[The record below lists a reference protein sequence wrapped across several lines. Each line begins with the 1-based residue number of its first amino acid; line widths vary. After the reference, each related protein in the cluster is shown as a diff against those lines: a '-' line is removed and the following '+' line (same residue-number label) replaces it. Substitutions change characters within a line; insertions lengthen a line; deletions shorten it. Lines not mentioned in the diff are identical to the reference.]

1 MVIIH
6 VMGGLGNQLYQY
18 AISEKL
24 KTLGK
29 EVKLDLYAYKD
40 AQGEDRERRALELE
54 RFPGLGYE
62 ACTKEERTLFLD
74 SSMKLKDRI
83 RRKLTGRKSRMV
95 REKEGYMPEIFAMDD
110 VYLYGFWV
118 CERYYCDIEELLRQK
133 IRFPKSTNPANDE
146 AAKEMERTNSVS
158 VHIRRKDYLTVAG
171 GKRYMGIC
179 TQEYYEGAFEFMRK
193 RIENPIFYIFSDDAE
208 YAREHFRESDMR
220 IVDWNTGADSIY
232 DMELMSHCKHNI
244 CANST
249 FSIWGAR
256 LNRHKDKLT
265 VRPLRHDN
273 YEKLTSEQIHEN
285 WRGWTL
291 LDAAGEVIYE
301 K

>member
-1 MVIIH
+1 MIIIH

-18 AISEKL
+18 ALSEKL

-29 EVKLDLYAYKD
+29 KVKLDLYAYKD
-40 AQGEDRERRALELE
+40 AQGEDKEWRTFDLE
-54 RFPGLGYE
+54 RLEGLEYE

-74 SSMKLKDRI
+74 SSMKLKDRV

-95 REKEGYMPEIFAMDD
+95 REKEGYMPEIFEMDD
-110 VYLYGFWV
+110 VYLYGFWG
-118 CERYYCDIEELLRQK
+118 CERYYCDIQELLRRK
-133 IRFPKSTNPANDE
+133 IRFPKSANPANDE
-146 AAKEMERTNSVS
+146 AAKEMERANSVS

-179 TQEYYEGAFEFMRK
+179 TQEYYEGALRFIRK
-193 RIENPIFYIFSDDAE
+193 NIDNPVFYIFSDDAE

-220 IVDWNTGADSIY
+220 IVDWNTGEDGIY
-232 DMELMSHCKHNI
+232 DMELMSRCKHNI

-256 LNRHKDKLT
+256 LNCNDGKLML
-265 VRPLRHDN
+265 RPLRHDN
-273 YEKLTSEQIHEN
+273 YETLTPERIHEN

-291 LDAAGEVIYE
+291 LDAAGEVVYE